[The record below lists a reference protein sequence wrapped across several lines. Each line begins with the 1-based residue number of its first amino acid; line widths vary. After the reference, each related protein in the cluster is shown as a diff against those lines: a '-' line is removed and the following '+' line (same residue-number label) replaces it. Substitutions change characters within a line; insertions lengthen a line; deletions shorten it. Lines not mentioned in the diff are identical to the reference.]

1 MPALLT
7 STSMRPSSARTLST
21 MRVRSERF
29 VTSVGSASAFRP
41 RLRTSFAVR
50 SALSAFSSA
59 TTTSAPRRASSSA
72 VARPMPWPPPVTMA
86 TRPPSSLPSRRLTVP
101 EYTAPAARSLA
112 RWYARRPMIE
122 GTAEVRDVHRF
133 DVSALERYL
142 SGRVEG
148 FRGPL
153 GVRQFRGGQSNPT
166 YYLEAG
172 GREYVLRRKPPG
184 QPLPSAPAVD
194 REYRVLAA
202 LAAHTTVP
210 VPKPYLLCEDDAVIG
225 TMFYVMDCV
234 HGRIFRD
241 ANLGGATPAERRAI
255 YDSMNDVLARLH
267 LVDWKAVGL
276 AEFGRPGDYYAR
288 QIHRWS
294 QQYRASETEKIEAM
308 ERLMEWL
315 PKNIPA
321 SAETTLVHGDYRP
334 GNMIVHPSE
343 PRVVAV
349 LDWELS
355 TLGHP
360 MADLAYNCMPY
371 HLGNEWEGMRDA
383 PLAELGIPTEAAYLA
398 AYCRRTRRPAI
409 EHWDFYIAFAEVRL
423 AAIAQGI
430 MGRVVA
436 GTANDPNA
444 RERGERARPL
454 AEAGWRLVASRL
466 G

>member
-1 MPALLT
+1 
-7 STSMRPSSARTLST
+7 
-21 MRVRSERF
+21 
-29 VTSVGSASAFRP
+29 
-41 RLRTSFAVR
+41 
-50 SALSAFSSA
+50 
-59 TTTSAPRRASSSA
+59 
-72 VARPMPWPPPVTMA
+72 
-86 TRPPSSLPSRRLTVP
+86 
-101 EYTAPAARSLA
+101 
-112 RWYARRPMIE
+112 MIE

-133 DVSALERYL
+133 DVGTLERYL
-142 SGRVEG
+142 RERIEG

-153 GVRQFRGGQSNPT
+153 TVRQFRGGQSNPT

-184 QPLPSAPAVD
+184 KLLPSAHAVD

-210 VPKPYLLCEDDAVIG
+210 VPKPYLLCEDEAVIG
-225 TMFYVMDCV
+225 TIFYVMDCV

-241 ANLGGATPAERRAI
+241 ANLGNATPAERRAI

-267 LVDWKAVGL
+267 LVDYDAVGL
-276 AEFGRPGDYYAR
+276 AAFGRPGDYYAR

-308 ERLMEWL
+308 ERLMDWL

-355 TLGHP
+355 TLGDP
-360 MADLAYNCMPY
+360 MADFTYLLMQWIMPGLERADLQALNIPSMEEAAQIYCTYTGTALPGLNWYFAYN
-371 HLGNEWEGMRDA
+371 L
-383 PLAELGIPTEAAYLA
+383 
-398 AYCRRTRRPAI
+398 
-409 EHWDFYIAFAEVRL
+409 FRL
-423 AAIAQGI
+423 AGIAQGI
-430 MGRVVA
+430 AGRIRE
-436 GTANDPNA
+436 GTAANPKA
-444 RERGERARPL
+444 IESAKRTVPL
-454 AEAGWRLVASRL
+454 AKAAWECAQKAGAS
-466 G
+466 